1 MNRKLIRPDMTAA
14 RDAAAEKRKKPPADN
29 TAAEA
34 YYYVKQMSG
43 RTPMV
48 VTLLDGEVLN
58 GVIEWYDA
66 STIKLHRRG
75 APNLLVFKHA
85 IKHMHKEGD
94 TGSLE

>member
-14 RDAAAEKRKKPPADN
+14 RDAAASGRKKPPADN

-34 YYYVKQMSG
+34 YYYKKQMEAK
-43 RTPMV
+43 TPV
-48 VTLLDGEVLN
+48 VISLVDGETVR

-66 STIKLHRRG
+66 ACVKLHRKG
-75 APNLLVFKHA
+75 APNLLIFKHA
-85 IKHMHKEGD
+85 IRYMHKEGD